1 MSSRGL
7 GRYLAPLALL
17 ACAAA
22 VLLTVRATLQEDTPT
37 TTTRPAAEQSEER
50 QEGERGTTRRTRGRR
65 TYTVQPGDTLSQ
77 IAEETG
83 VSVEQILEL
92 NEDVDP
98 QSLSAGD
105 RLRLRR

>member
-22 VLLTVRATLQEDTPT
+22 VLLTVRGTLQEDTVS
-37 TTTRPAAEQSEER
+37 TTTRPAAEQGADEER
-50 QEGERGTTRRTRGRR
+50 PATRPRSTRRR
-65 TYTVQPGDTLSQ
+65 TYTVRAGDTLSQ
-77 IAEETG
+77 VAEETG
-83 VSVEQILEL
+83 VSVEQLLEL
-92 NEDVDP
+92 NEDLDP
-98 QSLSAGD
+98 QSLNPGD

>member
-22 VLLTVRATLQEDTPT
+22 VLLTVRGTLQEEPAS
-37 TTTRPAAEQSEER
+37 TTTRPAAEQGEGEER
-50 QEGERGTTRRTRGRR
+50 TTTTPRRTSRRR
-65 TYTVQPGDTLSQ
+65 TYTVRPGDTLSQ
-77 IAEETG
+77 VAEETG
-83 VSVEQILEL
+83 VSVEQLLEL
-92 NEDVDP
+92 NDDLDP
-98 QSLSAGD
+98 QSLNPGD

>member
-22 VLLTVRATLQEDTPT
+22 VLLTVRGTLQEETAS
-37 TTTRPAAEQSEER
+37 TTTRPAAEQGTREDR
-50 QEGERGTTRRTRGRR
+50 TTTTRRRTERR
-65 TYTVQPGDTLSQ
+65 SYTVRQGDTLGQ

-83 VSVEQILEL
+83 VSVEQLQEL
-92 NEDVDP
+92 NEGLDP
-98 QSLSAGD
+98 QSLNPGD

>member
-1 MSSRGL
+1 MSGRGL

-22 VLLTVRATLQEDTPT
+22 VLLTVRGTLQEEPAS
-37 TTTRPAAEQSEER
+37 TTTRPAAEQSAGEER
-50 QEGERGTTRRTRGRR
+50 RTTTQRRTTGRR
-65 TYTVQPGDTLSQ
+65 TYTVRQGDTLSQ

-83 VSVEQILEL
+83 VSVEQLIEL
-92 NEDVDP
+92 NENLDP
-98 QSLSAGD
+98 RALNAGD